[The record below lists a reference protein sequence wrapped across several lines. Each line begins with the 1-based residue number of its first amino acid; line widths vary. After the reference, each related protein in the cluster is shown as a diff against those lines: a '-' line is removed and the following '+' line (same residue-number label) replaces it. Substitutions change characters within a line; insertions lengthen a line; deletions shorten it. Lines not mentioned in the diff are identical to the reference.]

1 MKPCPQQALTTPG
14 KSARQGKARQGKAR
28 QGKARQGKA
37 RQGKA
42 RQGKA
47 RQGKARIMAFARRTL
62 QFCSNNA
69 Q

>member
-14 KSARQGKARQGKAR
+14 KS
-28 QGKARQGKA
+28 A

>member
-14 KSARQGKARQGKAR
+14 KSARQGKAR